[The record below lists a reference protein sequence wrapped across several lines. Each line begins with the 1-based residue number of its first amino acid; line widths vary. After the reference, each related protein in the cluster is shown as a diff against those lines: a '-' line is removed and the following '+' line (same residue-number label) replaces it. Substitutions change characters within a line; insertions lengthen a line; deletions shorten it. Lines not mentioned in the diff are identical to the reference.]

1 VPGVVELLDVSE
13 TPDAVLLY
21 FRACA
26 AGNLL
31 HALRTQA
38 WSEARL
44 RDEVRARA
52 RAPPPGPF
60 PRAVALV

>member
-1 VPGVVELLDVSE
+1 VVELLDVSE

-21 FRACA
+21 FRACP
-26 AGNLL
+26 GGTLL

-44 RDEVRARA
+44 RDEIALPLTRVLARLHSMGTVH
-52 RAPPPGPF
+52 RDIK
-60 PRAVALV
+60 